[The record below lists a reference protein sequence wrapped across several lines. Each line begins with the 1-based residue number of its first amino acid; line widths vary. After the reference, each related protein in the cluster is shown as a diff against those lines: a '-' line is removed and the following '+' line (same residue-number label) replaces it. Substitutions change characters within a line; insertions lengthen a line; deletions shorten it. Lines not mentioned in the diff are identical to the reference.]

1 MDAELK
7 IYDAIDE
14 LEREITA
21 SKKGLLS
28 NMFLVDRDYLLDLC
42 TKIRADVPDDIKNC
56 QNMLREEQRII
67 AEANRSATNIV
78 TEAENR
84 ARPKVADAE
93 AQAQQKIDDADR
105 YSDRTHS
112 EADAYAQQTH
122 ADADAYAAKSRAD
135 TEQEASARI
144 AEAEQHA
151 RELVENTEIMRQAN
165 QRARETVERAD
176 AQARDMFLNTL
187 DEAEKMLKDLD
198 DCFARHSNDLYNYR
212 VKLSQYRGS

>member
-7 IYDAIDE
+7 IYDAIGE
-14 LEREITA
+14 LEQEIAA

-28 NMFLVDRDYLLDLC
+28 NLFLVDKEYILELC
-42 TKIRADVPDDIKNC
+42 AKIRADVPEDIKDC
-56 QNMLREEQRII
+56 QNLLREEQRIVT
-67 AEANRSATNIV
+67 EANRKANNIV
-78 TEAENR
+78 TEAENKAHTR
-84 ARPKVADAE
+84 LADAE
-93 AQAQQKIDDADR
+93 ESARQKSEKADR
-105 YSDRTHS
+105 YDERVRA
-112 EADAYAQQTH
+112 EADEYAQQTR
-122 ADADAYAAKSRAD
+122 ANAEAYAAQVRANS
-135 TEQEASARI
+135 EQEASSRI

-151 RELVENTEIMRQAN
+151 RELVEQTEIMRQAN

-198 DCFARHSNDLYNYR
+198 ECFARHSSDLYNYR

>member
-14 LEREITA
+14 LEQEISS

-28 NMFLVDRDYLLDLC
+28 NLFLVDKDYLLDLC
-42 TKIRADVPDDIKNC
+42 AKIRSDVPDDIKNC
-56 QNMLREEQRII
+56 QNMLREEQRILT
-67 AEANRSATNIV
+67 EANRKANNII
-78 TEAENR
+78 TEAENKAH
-84 ARPKVADAE
+84 ARVADAD
-93 AQAQQKIDDADR
+93 ALAQQKSDDADR
-105 YSDRTHS
+105 YDERVRA
-112 EADAYAQQTH
+112 EADAYAQQAH
-122 ADADAYAAKSRAD
+122 ADADAYAAKTRAD
-135 TEQEASARI
+135 SEQEASARI

-151 RELVENTEIMRQAN
+151 RELVETTEIMRQAN

-198 DCFARHSNDLYNYR
+198 DCFAHHSSDLYNYR